1 MDPEV
6 RQAGANPTMSDLF
19 RRITIVE
26 AFVLAVAGILPFFF
40 PDTALDRWPW
50 TSGPFNMR
58 FIGAVYLT
66 SLTAVL
72 VLLSSFRWAP
82 GRVALPM
89 LVVFTNLVLIVSL
102 VYVDRF
108 DFGEFATWAWF
119 VLYVVI
125 PASANLHLWRYR
137 DLPPAQPAPVS
148 PGWRAFFLGAGSL
161 YGAYGAA
168 LLVAPN
174 ALTDF
179 WPWEIDAF
187 HGRLYAAIFLT
198 LGVAALTVS
207 RVAARIERLI
217 VALTMLTLGFF
228 SILGLVIADA
238 SEDAVDWSAGGTWLW
253 VGAFAVLV
261 AAGAALAAGSGRRAS
276 AASIPA

>member
-6 RQAGANPTMSDLF
+6 RSAGSNPVMSDLF
-19 RRITIVE
+19 RRITMVE

-40 PDTALDRWPW
+40 PDTALDKWPW
-50 TSGPFNMR
+50 VSGPFNMR

-72 VLLSSFRWAP
+72 ILLSSFRWAP

-89 LVVFTNLVLIVSL
+89 LVVFTNLVLVVSL

-108 DFGEFATWAWF
+108 DFGEFSTWAWF
-119 VLYVVI
+119 ALYVVI
-125 PASANLHLWRYR
+125 PASANYHLWRYR
-137 DLPPAQPAPVS
+137 GLPPAQPEQVT
-148 PGWRAFFLGAGSL
+148 PGWRAFFLASGALFG
-161 YGAYGAA
+161 GYGAA
-168 LLVAPN
+168 LLVAPD

-198 LGVAALTVS
+198 LGVAAFTVS

-217 VALTMLTLGFF
+217 VALTMIALGLF
-228 SILGLVIADA
+228 SIVGLVIADA

-253 VGAFAVLV
+253 LAAFAVLLV
-261 AAGAALAAGSGRRAS
+261 AGLALAAGNLGRRP
-276 AASIPA
+276 AAAGP